1 MPEGDTIHRAA
12 AVLRPA
18 LQGAVLERFDAQRL
32 VGARPRPG
40 ESIQAVRAV
49 GKHLLVDFSG
59 GLTLETHMR
68 MTGSWHLYTTGERWR
83 KPVHLVRCRIVVA
96 DHEAVCFSAPVV
108 RTFATRAAGSVDDP
122 VAHLGPDLCL
132 ESSGAEPVV
141 AECVRRMAHLEPDTP
156 IGEVLL
162 DQRVANG
169 VGNVY
174 KSEVCWHERLDP
186 FTPVGEVPREL
197 RERLIA
203 TSARLL
209 RANLGPGRRRTVAE
223 GLAAYGR
230 RGRSCR
236 RCGGRIR
243 SRTWGGLA
251 RVTYWCPGCQHRPV
265 IGSAEPAGQPSGA

>member
-12 AVLRPA
+12 AMLRPA
-18 LQGAVLERFDAQRL
+18 LQGAVLERFDAPRL
-32 VGARPRPG
+32 VGDRPRRG
-40 ESIQAVRAV
+40 ETIEAVRAV

-59 GLTLETHMR
+59 GLSLETHLR
-68 MTGSWHLYTTGERWR
+68 MTGSWHLYRTGERWR
-83 KPVHLVRCRIVVA
+83 KPAHLLRCRIVVPGN
-96 DHEAVCFSAPVV
+96 EAVCFSAPVV
-108 RTFATRAAGSVDDP
+108 RTFPTGAAGTVGDP

-132 ESSGAEPVV
+132 ESSAAEEIV
-141 AECVRRMAHLEPDTP
+141 ASCVDRMAGLEPDTP

-162 DQRVANG
+162 DQRIANG

-186 FTPVGEVPREL
+186 FTPVVEVPHEL
-197 RERLIA
+197 RRRLIV
-203 TSARLL
+203 TSGRLL

-223 GLAAYGR
+223 GLAVYGR

-236 RCGGRIR
+236 RCGGRIA

-251 RVTYWCPGCQHRPV
+251 RVTYWCPACQHRPV
-265 IGSAEPAGQPSGA
+265 TPAG